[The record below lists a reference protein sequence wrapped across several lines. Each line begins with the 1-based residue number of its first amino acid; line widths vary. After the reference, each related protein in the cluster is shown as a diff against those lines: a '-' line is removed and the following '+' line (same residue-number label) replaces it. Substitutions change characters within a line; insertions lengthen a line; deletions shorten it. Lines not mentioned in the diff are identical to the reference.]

1 MMCCWSGALLLILV
15 LLGLCG
21 IPFSYVFS
29 FAFQTAA
36 SGSVIGLS
44 EIVLYCE
51 NIICVLSVIM
61 PELLIIT

>member
-36 SGSVIGLS
+36 SGSVIEHS
-44 EIVLYCE
+44 EVVLYCTVKSE
-51 NIICVLSVIM
+51 FVVLSVIM
-61 PELLIIT
+61 T